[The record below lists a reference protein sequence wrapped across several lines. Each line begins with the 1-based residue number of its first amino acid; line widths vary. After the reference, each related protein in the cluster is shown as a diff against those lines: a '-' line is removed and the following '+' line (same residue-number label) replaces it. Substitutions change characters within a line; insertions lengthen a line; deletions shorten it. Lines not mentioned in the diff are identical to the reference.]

1 MRPVFPRFATV
12 LALAIAAFVL
22 PDSASANPV
31 PHLARGSA
39 QFVGP
44 NDFVGN
50 GNATHLG
57 QYTEVGHVDF
67 APTGDPVVLAVDGW
81 AHYTAANGDQL
92 YALLDGTLNAATGQ
106 IAVTVTY
113 AGGTGRF
120 VAATGSANLAG
131 QLLGGGAATVA
142 VAGNIDY

>member
-1 MRPVFPRFATV
+1 MRPVFPRLATV
-12 LALAIAAFVL
+12 LALALATFAL
-22 PDSASANPV
+22 PDRASANPV
-31 PHLARGSA
+31 PHLARGAA

-44 NDFVGN
+44 NDFVGS

-57 QYTEVGHVDF
+57 QYSEVGHVDF
-67 APTGDPVVLAVDGW
+67 APTGDPVVLAVNGW

-92 YALLDGTLNAATGQ
+92 YALLAGTLNVSTGQ

-120 VAATGSANLAG
+120 AAATGSSNLAG
-131 QLLGGGAATVA
+131 QMLGGGAATVV